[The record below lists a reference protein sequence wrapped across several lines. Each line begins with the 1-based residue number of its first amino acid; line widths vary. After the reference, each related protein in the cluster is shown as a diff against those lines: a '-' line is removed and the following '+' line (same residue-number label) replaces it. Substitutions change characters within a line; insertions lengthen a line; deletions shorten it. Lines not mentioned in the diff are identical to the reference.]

1 MYGSC
6 SGSKYSRDAREDSM
20 VVPKIE
26 KQQVIGAL
34 KATGSTDPDI
44 LFAKKEEMLVE
55 TKKVKILPVFAYV
68 VGTAMSLT
76 IVGAVIGIPV
86 ILFGRAVSKTIKGNI
101 DTADAGLNEFL
112 SSVEQKARFATA

>member
-1 MYGSC
+1 
-6 SGSKYSRDAREDSM
+6 M

-55 TKKVKILPVFAYV
+55 TKKLTILPVFAYV

-86 ILFGRAVSKTIKGNI
+86 IFFGRAVSKAIKGNLQ
-101 DTADAGLNEFL
+101 TADAGLDEFL
-112 SSVEQKARFATA
+112 GLVGQKARFATA

>member
-1 MYGSC
+1 
-6 SGSKYSRDAREDSM
+6 M

-55 TKKVKILPVFAYV
+55 TKKVTILPVFAYV

-86 ILFGRAVSKTIKGNI
+86 IFFGRAVSKTIKGNLE
-101 DTADAGLNEFL
+101 TADAGLNEFL
-112 SSVEQKARFATA
+112 SSVGQKARFATA